1 MNMGNN
7 ETRRID
13 PKAILDDKKSLS
25 NVKAM
30 SDYHPAKAGITVEAA
45 DSQHTAMTAA
55 QEAEAVAKKAWEA
68 ARDAA
73 TQAEWDFHNF
83 MLEVKQQ
90 VVAQYGDSSDQA
102 QAVGLKKKSEYKKPS
117 GRKPGGA
124 SK

>member
-1 MNMGNN
+1 MGSN
-7 ETRRID
+7 ETRRIAPD
-13 PKAILDDKKSLS
+13 IIVDDKKSLS

-30 SDYHPAKAGITVEAA
+30 SDYHPAKAGITSEAA
-45 DSQHTAMTAA
+45 DIQHSAMTTK
-55 QEAEAVAKKAWEA
+55 QEAETVAKKAWEA

-90 VVAQYGDSSDQA
+90 VIAQYGDNSDQA

-117 GRKPGGA
+117 GRKPGSA
-124 SK
+124 NK